1 VWYKGAGGTS
11 REAGHSVWVEV
22 EPMSAEQQTT
32 EQPDKD
38 KLRELQEEI
47 RRRDVEIANIEFQLR
62 KVLEVMRR
70 RKLSPLDSIDQHL

>member
-1 VWYKGAGGTS
+1 MS
-11 REAGHSVWVEV
+11 EA
-22 EPMSAEQQTT
+22 QQTT

-62 KVLEVMRR
+62 EVLEVMRR
-70 RKLSPLDSIDQHL
+70 RNLSPPSHIPAKQKPSNCDDGRTKA

>member
-1 VWYKGAGGTS
+1 
-11 REAGHSVWVEV
+11 
-22 EPMSAEQQTT
+22 MSEEQQTT

-62 KVLEVMRR
+62 EVLEVMRR
-70 RKLSPLDSIDQHL
+70 RNLSPLDSIDQHL